1 MSFRYLSGNSD
12 PLMSFE
18 NKASE
23 TVSMERSSSSQDD
36 QNIGKFFS
44 FLNQFVK
51 KEFDAVKH
59 AVEDDIDNDDD
70 YHNRKPSDQESEH
83 KSVLIERQ
91 GGLANTFVLFLLLL
105 WYFFSAL
112 TLYTNK
118 YIVATRKLDPTLV
131 GTVQMIVTS
140 FFGYAQLKHTQWN
153 HSTDILSHVKSNNHH
168 YKTVVFWKNM
178 FIIGTLRYILKNIM
192 LKN

>member
-1 MSFRYLSGNSD
+1 MSYRCLSGNTAV
-12 PLMSFE
+12 PMSLE
-18 NKASE
+18 TKASE
-23 TVSMERSSSSQDD
+23 KTVIEETSCSQDG
-36 QNIGKFFS
+36 QNIAKLFRFVNKFI
-44 FLNQFVK
+44 K

-70 YHNRKPSDQESEH
+70 CHNRKPLDQESEH

-91 GGLANTFVLFLLLL
+91 GGLANTFVLFLLFL
-105 WYFFSAL
+105 WYIFSAL

-140 FFGYAQLKHTQWN
+140 FFGYAQLRHTQWN
-153 HSTDILSHVKSNNHH
+153 HSNDMLSNIKSNNHH
-168 YKTVVFWKNM
+168 HYKTIVFWKNM
-178 FIIGTLRYILKNIM
+178 FIIGTLR
-192 LKN
+192 